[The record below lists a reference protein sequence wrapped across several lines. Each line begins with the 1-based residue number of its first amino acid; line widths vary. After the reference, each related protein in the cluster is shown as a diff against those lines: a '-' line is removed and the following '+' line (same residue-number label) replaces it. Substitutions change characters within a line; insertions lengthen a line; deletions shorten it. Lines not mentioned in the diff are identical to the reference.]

1 MEKSELQAL
10 KAASARVRLDV
21 LKMLK
26 WRRYGHLGGAM
37 SVIELLSVLYNKQMR
52 HNPENPNWPD
62 RDYLVLSKGHA
73 GPALYATL
81 AEQGYYEKEFLFTLN
96 EGGTKLPSHP
106 DKTKTPGVDATT
118 GSLGQ
123 GTSVAA
129 GLAYTFRMANSDQR
143 VFLVVGDGELNEGQ
157 CWEAFQFIASHKLKE
172 VIVIIDENKRQLDG
186 WTKDIIEQFDIA
198 EKMKAFGFYTVRA
211 DGSEEDSIDA
221 AINEVR
227 AVKDQAVCIVMNT
240 IKGQGSPYW
249 EALVDNH
256 APKFNGE
263 ADEATDADIAR
274 LEAFLAENGGIESCG
289 S

>member
-1 MEKSELQAL
+1 MEKAELQAL
-10 KAASARVRLDV
+10 KLSSARVRLDV
-21 LKMLK
+21 LQMLK

-52 HNPENPNWPD
+52 HDPKNPNWPD

-81 AEQGYYEKEFLFTLN
+81 AEQGYYEKDFLFTLN

-123 GTSVAA
+123 GTSAAA
-129 GLAYTFRMANSDQR
+129 GIGYTFRMAGSDQR

-157 CWEAFQFIASHKLKE
+157 CWEAFQFIASHKLNE

-198 EKMKAFGFYTVRA
+198 EKMKAFGFYTVRT
-211 DGSEEDSIDA
+211 DGSREDTIDA

-227 AVKDQAVCIVMNT
+227 AVKDQAVCIVMDT

-256 APKFNGE
+256 APKFNAE
-263 ADEATDADIAR
+263 ADAATDADIAR
-274 LEAFLAENGGIESCG
+274 LEAFLAENGGE
-289 S
+289 

>member
-1 MEKSELQAL
+1 MEKKELQAC
-10 KAASARVRLDV
+10 KIHSAKVRLDV

-37 SVIELLSVLYNKQMR
+37 SIIELLSVLYNR
-52 HNPENPNWPD
+52 HLRHDAKNPNWED

-81 AEQGYYEKEFLFTLN
+81 AEQGYFDKDMLFTLN

-123 GTSVAA
+123 GTSLAA
-129 GLAYTFRMANSDQR
+129 GLGYTLRLEHSGQKVYLIA
-143 VFLVVGDGELNEGQ
+143 GDGELNEGQ
-157 CWEAFQFIASHKLKE
+157 CWEAFQFIASHKLNE
-172 VIVIIDENKRQLDG
+172 VIVFIDENKRQLDG
-186 WTKDIIEQFDIA
+186 WTENIIRQFDIA
-198 EKMKAFGFYTVRA
+198 EKMRAFGFYTVRC
-211 DGSEEDSIDA
+211 DGSDEEAIDK
-221 AINEVR
+221 AIEEVKG
-227 AVKDQAVCIVMNT
+227 VKDQAVCVVMNT

-256 APKFNGE
+256 APKFN
-263 ADEATDADIAR
+263 ADADAATDEDIAR
-274 LEAFLAENGGIESCG
+274 IEAWLKENGGL
-289 S
+289 

>member
-1 MEKSELQAL
+1 MEKAELQAL
-10 KAASARVRLDV
+10 KVSSARVRLDV
-21 LKMLK
+21 LQMLK

-52 HNPENPNWPD
+52 HDPKNPNWPD

-81 AEQGYYEKEFLFTLN
+81 AEQGYYEKDFLFTLN

-123 GTSVAA
+123 GTSTAA
-129 GLAYTFRMANSDQR
+129 GIGYTFRMAGSDQR

-157 CWEAFQFIASHKLKE
+157 CWEAFQFIASHKLNE

-198 EKMKAFGFYTVRA
+198 EKMKAFGFYTVRT
-211 DGSEEDSIDA
+211 DGSREDAIDA

-227 AVKDQAVCIVMNT
+227 AVKDQAVCIVMDT

-256 APKFNGE
+256 APKFNTE
-263 ADEATDADIAR
+263 ADAATDADIAR
-274 LEAFLAENGGIESCG
+274 LEAFLAENGGE
-289 S
+289 